1 MAELNELMQR
11 LNDLKAEQQK
21 KEADVL
27 FSDDAMIA
35 IYQIKEDSPVRREIE
50 FTNLE
55 SLHRLGYE
63 VDSDNYELIYAI
75 PANID
80 QVNSMDKGEY
90 NSVLEDIY
98 RIFNVDRPTD
108 YPGYSLSVGHVI
120 ALRSQQS
127 DGNYKTDFYYTDRYS
142 FEKIDDFSLKLYQKY
157 DSIRRFKYTNQP
169 LSAEMLDI
177 LARSA
182 RGEVVTIDEI
192 NDTKEI
198 RYCKTISENGIDTIY
213 LSNRDDKRK
222 EVMDYINS
230 LGSAT
235 ELDSDGHMQYNGYV
249 ERDARLDVV
258 IGLPAS
264 GKSSA
269 VVDVLSQEFHSRVI
283 DNDMIK
289 AGFTEEFRGG
299 LGGQL
304 LHKESKLLEK
314 SIFRDAL
321 ERNENIVFPKVG
333 GSVSSISAYLNQARS
348 YGYKIYLHFVH
359 LQREKVYNRLLNRL
373 INSGRYVE
381 PELIDKYYPLDR
393 GNLCKSTF
401 DELKEDKT
409 LISGYSEW
417 NNDVDLGERP
427 ILIDYYN
434 VEGRFIE
441 EGVNRNGNNE
451 HGRGKNASSIQADG
465 NLRDVGSGGYTGILD
480 TDGERAQN
488 SGFDIRSREDR
499 KTVLSERKEEI
510 SSNDE
515 RSRGFDGNYNVGDNQ
530 GRRDTDNRREEA
542 EDRGPELYQERIPER
557 DGGGRQNLSYEDAG
571 GRNSGN
577 ASGEEGREAGAD
589 VSGRTRGI
597 SEPPQSEQTYSERSD
612 SGIISQL
619 DEASVIEANKIPYE
633 YTMFNELDNLSVRE
647 DRQKCLFLIN
657 MSGRNTNGER
667 FSELD
672 ELINSKAVGNL
683 KTRMDSL
690 DDNFNRKTI
699 SVETIYGTFDLSD
712 ISVFDKLPGYHM
724 SNQNSVD
731 WYSAKTDELKGVVV
745 FNDNDIL
752 GCGATINGE
761 YCLRN
766 TELVNPL
773 FNEAF
778 DRVIPFPRNNKISYR
793 FCSLGDD
800 SHLDITLF
808 EDFKDNGLKQQFEY
822 KFYIEKV
829 FSNGE
834 SASIAYG
841 NVGENDLLHFK
852 SGSIVKFTS
861 RDTAIRLAQVI
872 GYADVDDKNFVCYD
886 LMDKGLSEEYM
897 KKANYAYFDFLVES
911 SYNTIKQPIKIL
923 CNDASANRFAR
934 LISEYAEDEISV
946 VNATEC
952 DLQSYKLNDSFD
964 LAKALNE
971 WAYSVDT
978 YDYNDR
984 VSDKLTSVEDLSKD
998 IDNGNIDGIEEY
1010 LKDYIDNNLDSS
1022 LYNSDFNDAKLLIA
1036 ALEDIRS
1043 KELVR
1048 GNAR

>member
-393 GNLCKSTF
+393 GNLCK
-401 DELKEDKT
+401 
-409 LISGYSEW
+409 
-417 NNDVDLGERP
+417 
-427 ILIDYYN
+427 
-434 VEGRFIE
+434 
-441 EGVNRNGNNE
+441 
-451 HGRGKNASSIQADG
+451 
-465 NLRDVGSGGYTGILD
+465 
-480 TDGERAQN
+480 
-488 SGFDIRSREDR
+488 
-499 KTVLSERKEEI
+499 
-510 SSNDE
+510 
-515 RSRGFDGNYNVGDNQ
+515 
-530 GRRDTDNRREEA
+530 
-542 EDRGPELYQERIPER
+542 
-557 DGGGRQNLSYEDAG
+557 
-571 GRNSGN
+571 
-577 ASGEEGREAGAD
+577 
-589 VSGRTRGI
+589 
-597 SEPPQSEQTYSERSD
+597 
-612 SGIISQL
+612 
-619 DEASVIEANKIPYE
+619 
-633 YTMFNELDNLSVRE
+633 
-647 DRQKCLFLIN
+647 
-657 MSGRNTNGER
+657 
-667 FSELD
+667 
-672 ELINSKAVGNL
+672 
-683 KTRMDSL
+683 
-690 DDNFNRKTI
+690 
-699 SVETIYGTFDLSD
+699 
-712 ISVFDKLPGYHM
+712 
-724 SNQNSVD
+724 
-731 WYSAKTDELKGVVV
+731 
-745 FNDNDIL
+745 
-752 GCGATINGE
+752 
-761 YCLRN
+761 
-766 TELVNPL
+766 
-773 FNEAF
+773 
-778 DRVIPFPRNNKISYR
+778 
-793 FCSLGDD
+793 
-800 SHLDITLF
+800 
-808 EDFKDNGLKQQFEY
+808 
-822 KFYIEKV
+822 
-829 FSNGE
+829 
-834 SASIAYG
+834 
-841 NVGENDLLHFK
+841 
-852 SGSIVKFTS
+852 
-861 RDTAIRLAQVI
+861 
-872 GYADVDDKNFVCYD
+872 
-886 LMDKGLSEEYM
+886 
-897 KKANYAYFDFLVES
+897 
-911 SYNTIKQPIKIL
+911 
-923 CNDASANRFAR
+923 
-934 LISEYAEDEISV
+934 
-946 VNATEC
+946 
-952 DLQSYKLNDSFD
+952 
-964 LAKALNE
+964 
-971 WAYSVDT
+971 
-978 YDYNDR
+978 
-984 VSDKLTSVEDLSKD
+984 
-998 IDNGNIDGIEEY
+998 
-1010 LKDYIDNNLDSS
+1010 
-1022 LYNSDFNDAKLLIA
+1022 
-1036 ALEDIRS
+1036 
-1043 KELVR
+1043 
-1048 GNAR
+1048 